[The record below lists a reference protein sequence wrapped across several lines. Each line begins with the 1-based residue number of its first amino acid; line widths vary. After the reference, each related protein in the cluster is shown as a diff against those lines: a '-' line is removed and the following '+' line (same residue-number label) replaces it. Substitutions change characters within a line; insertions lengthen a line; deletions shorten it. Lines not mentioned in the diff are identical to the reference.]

1 MPAPDPLPSILR
13 RLDWLEDSA
22 YPFDELKRWPPGALD
37 RLLAAGIIRETNPAR
52 EVTCGNCADGCLIT
66 PDIVKDQRT
75 GQMVCTGW
83 CHDPEDGGLVTF
95 SIDRLR
101 LWEPH
106 FEGLASHVA
115 RALGTPGGVIA
126 VVPGRVCLMA
136 SLVSD
141 GCCRDVFMA
150 RGLTWPDAAGVVAQA
165 DRLKAS
171 ATPVIVV
178 PTQMPPL
185 DFWQMLRPAVASL
198 TEALVEIDGPPRL
211 DPAML
216 LARIVQAAPVRHE
229 GEPQVEAPA
238 LTRTERDVLEA
249 LAAGPH
255 ESMLLVEL
263 AEAAGYGRHA
273 TRVALQRLRV
283 LGLVVKPPGKQRKGD
298 AITAT
303 GRALLKQRAGLAA
316 RVDYSK
322 RGEIRRF
329 GVNGLQSS
337 RFRR

>member
-22 YPFDELKRWPPGALD
+22 YPFDEVKRWPPGALD

-95 SIDRLR
+95 STDRLR
-101 LWEPH
+101 LWEPR

-115 RALGTPGGVIA
+115 HELGTTGSVMT
-126 VVPGRVCLMA
+126 VVPGRLCLMG

-150 RGLTWPDAAGVVAQA
+150 RGLTWPDAASVLAQA

-171 ATPVIVV
+171 ASPVVLV
-178 PTQMPPL
+178 PDQMPPL
-185 DFWQMLRPAVASL
+185 DFWQTLRPAVASL
-198 TEALVEIDGPPRL
+198 TEALVETDGVPRL
-211 DPAML
+211 DQAML
-216 LARIVQAAPVRHE
+216 RARIGQVAPVRHE
-229 GEPQVEAPA
+229 GEAQAETPA

-249 LAAGPH
+249 LAASPH
-255 ESMLLVEL
+255 EAMLLVEL

-273 TRVALQRLRV
+273 TRAALQRLRA
-283 LGLVVKPPGKQRKGD
+283 LGLVVRPPGKQRKGD
-298 AITAT
+298 AITPT
-303 GRALLKQRAGLAA
+303 GRDVLAQRA
-316 RVDYSK
+316 
-322 RGEIRRF
+322 
-329 GVNGLQSS
+329 
-337 RFRR
+337 